1 MVLRC
6 EQGGDPLGVKRC
18 RRSHARTS
26 LLGTVRTGC
35 RPSTTACS
43 VTIAPSVAGLLHRA
57 RRSGSP
63 PCARPWRARMRSTV
77 DGETHPPFQIPAA
90 VSELAM
96 RQIDLAPLL
105 EQLDHAASPHSR
117 MQWIGLPPGGWSSR
131 RLVVRRCCQRRTRCR
146 SSLSV
151 GPLWLRVPSHRT
163 GIRPARDRLSTR
175 TRCRPD
181 SALSDALVGGRS
193 TVGRCHRS
201 PTRAVFRGLANTRRR
216 SNFVTRRSVV
226 ADSGGRSRLSIL
238 RRHPGRTRPI
248 SAPDAGLDPLDRTVW
263 SRA

>member
-1 MVLRC
+1 MSIACAYLAAWHRSNWLPS
-6 EQGGDPLGVKRC
+6 QHHSLFGDHCTLCGRA
-18 RRSHARTS
+18 SS
-26 LLGTVRTGC
+26 
-35 RPSTTACS
+35 PSAA
-43 VTIAPSVAGLLHRA
+43 V
-57 RRSGSP
+57 SGSP
-63 PCARPWRARMRSTV
+63 PCARPWRARIRPAV
-77 DGETHPPFQIPAA
+77 DGETHPPFQLPAA

-105 EQLDHAASPHSR
+105 ERLDHAASPHSR

-131 RLVVRRCCQRRTRCR
+131 RLVVRRCRQRRTRCR

-201 PTRAVFRGLANTRRR
+201 PTRAVFRGLATR
-216 SNFVTRRSVV
+216 V
-226 ADSGGRSRLSIL
+226 ADRTSSRVVLSSPTPADGR
-238 RRHPGRTRPI
+238 
-248 SAPDAGLDPLDRTVW
+248 A
-263 SRA
+263 